1 MIDNDTSNSHLKDN
15 ISQYAHFKKNN
26 TPVPEDLIV
35 DIFNELRVSKLIVPG
50 IVEDDDVIFQ
60 NIMFDDKFDLIPLFT
75 DADEFKKYTTEYT
88 GITNDFSYYVDLVM
102 KEDLDGMVINLKG
115 DMFFIDKFLLQKIP
129 HLEKCDD
136 SDVEGY
142 DGQQLRDIYRNL
154 PNKKLIKFINNP
166 KNFNKYDKL
175 IKLLHDAVLLIVVSS
190 PVDLSDV
197 TEDGVIRREDTKGYE
212 LAYVDE
218 GKETYGLIYT
228 GAEAV
233 IKSANIQQQH
243 YYCQIANISEMFPYY
258 LSMDM
263 SGVIIDPVSA
273 DYYIPRNI
281 MLELLEHEDIDD
293 AKLKD
298 AQNYLF
304 PVEE

>member
-15 ISQYAHFKKNN
+15 ISQYANFKKNN

-175 IKLLHDAVLLIVVSS
+175 IKLLFQVLLIYLMSLKMVLFEEKILRDMNWLMLMREKKPTDLYILVLKRLLNLLISS
-190 PVDLSDV
+190 SSITTVRLQ
-197 TEDGVIRREDTKGYE
+197 
-212 LAYVDE
+212 
-218 GKETYGLIYT
+218 TYQ
-228 GAEAV
+228 
-233 IKSANIQQQH
+233 KCFH
-243 YYCQIANISEMFPYY
+243 
-258 LSMDM
+258 
-263 SGVIIDPVSA
+263 II
-273 DYYIPRNI
+273 
-281 MLELLEHEDIDD
+281 
-293 AKLKD
+293 
-298 AQNYLF
+298 
-304 PVEE
+304 